1 MSGNHF
7 GKREETMRFLRVNM
21 TDQTIRSEDVPEAC
35 RTLGG
40 RAMTSIL
47 VHAEVPATADPL
59 GPENRLIFA
68 PGYFTGTALVNTG
81 RLSIGAKSPLT
92 GGIKESNVGGT
103 IAFSLARL
111 GIAAV
116 IVEGQCPDR
125 SFFLHI
131 EADGRA
137 ELVEATQFKGMR
149 TYALVE
155 RLRQEYGEKK
165 SIACTG
171 PAGDMQLLAASIQAT
186 DLDGRPCRAAGR
198 GGLGAVMGSK
208 GLKALVVDQGGKTAA
223 EIADPEPFKTAA
235 RLYAK
240 AVKEDEFS
248 GRILPELGTAA
259 LVEAINAA
267 GAFPTRNARVGQFE
281 GAGKISGEAMAEL
294 IRSRGGQTT
303 HKGCS
308 QCIIDCSNVFV
319 DAKGD
324 YVTSSL
330 EYETIWSMGGMIG
343 NDDLDSIARLDFL
356 CDDIGVDTMSTGVAI
371 GIAMDAG
378 YRKFGDGP
386 AACSLVEE
394 IAAGS
399 EIGRVI
405 GNGPDAVGR
414 YFKHDRVPTV
424 KGQSIAAY
432 DPRAIQGMAV
442 TYATTPMGGDHTAGW
457 VVAQNLEAFGGT
469 VNPHGAAGQVELSR
483 DAQIH
488 MAAVDSVGICDFAQS
503 GLAGEAGMK
512 NVETMY
518 AAKSG
523 QPFRGQDW
531 KELGIRVLKAERSF
545 NRQAGF
551 SKNDDR
557 LPAMFYNEPLPPYNV
572 VVQVTDEEM
581 DSTFD
586 F

>member
-1 MSGNHF
+1 
-7 GKREETMRFLRVNM
+7 MRFLRVNM
-21 TDQTIRSEDVPEAC
+21 TDRTIRSEEVSEAYK
-35 RTLGG
+35 TLGG
-40 RAMTSIL
+40 RAMTSIM
-47 VHAEVPATADPL
+47 VQNEVPAKADAL
-59 GPENRLIFA
+59 GPENKLVFA
-68 PGYFTGTALVNTG
+68 PGYFTGTTLVNTG
-81 RLSIGAKSPLT
+81 RLSVGAKSPLT

-103 IAFSLARL
+103 VAFSLARL

-116 IVEGQCPDR
+116 IIEGQCTSA
-125 SFFLHI
+125 SFFLVI
-131 EADGRA
+131 EADGTA
-137 ELVEATQFKGMR
+137 QLVDANEFKGMR

-155 RLRQEYGEKK
+155 KLRQVYGDKK
-165 SIACTG
+165 SITCTG
-171 PAGDMQLLAASIQAT
+171 PAGDMLLLAASIQST

-208 GLKALVVDQGGKTAA
+208 GLKALIIDQGGKTAA
-223 EIADPEPFKTAA
+223 EISDPEPFKTAA
-235 RLYAK
+235 RSYAK

-248 GRILPELGTAA
+248 GQILPELGTAA

-267 GAFPTRNARVGQFE
+267 GAFPTCNARVGQFE
-281 GAGKISGEAMAEL
+281 GAEKISGEAMAEL

-303 HKGCS
+303 HKGCT

-319 DAKGD
+319 DKKGD

-356 CDDIGVDTMSTGVAI
+356 CDDIGLDTMSTGVAI

-378 YRKFGDGP
+378 YRNFGDG
-386 AACSLVEE
+386 AAAIALVEE
-394 IAAGS
+394 AATGS

-405 GNGPDAVGR
+405 GNGPDAVGK
-414 YFKHDRVPTV
+414 YFNHDRVPTI

-469 VNPHGAAGQVELSR
+469 VNPHGAEGQVELSR
-483 DAQIH
+483 DSQIH

-503 GLAGEAGMK
+503 GLASEEGMA
-512 NVETMY
+512 NVHTMY

-523 QPFRGQDW
+523 LPFSGDNW
-531 KELGIRVLKAERSF
+531 KELGTKVLKAERTF

-551 SKNDDR
+551 TQEDDR

-572 VVQVTDEEM
+572 VVQVSDEEM
-581 DSTFD
+581 DSTFN